1 MTTTPPRLLVLGL
14 LLLLL
19 QPMGTRAEDPLINV
33 YMRGGHD
40 RVCVDVCVHGC
51 ALIG

>member
-1 MTTTPPRLLVLGL
+1 MTTTTTTPPRLLALGL

-19 QPMGTRAEDPLINV
+19 QPMVTRAEDPLINV

-40 RVCVDVCVHGC
+40 RVCVFMYVDVR
-51 ALIG
+51 